1 MPPARAPQLR
11 SPGPNAPP
19 MLDLRA
25 GDGILHM
32 LHSPPLMAGDACFA
46 RTTADAASR
55 LPLEPGLSTFLA
67 TPEYFC
73 MYLSILAV
81 GIGGALGSLFRWF
94 LGIRLNGLFTG
105 LPLGTFAANV
115 IAGYVIGV
123 AVAGFA
129 RAPQIAPEWR
139 LFVITGLMGGLSTFS
154 TFSAEV
160 VQRLQDGRLGWA
172 AGEIVI
178 HVTASL
184 VMTILGIATVSL
196 LSR

>member
-1 MPPARAPQLR
+1 VA
-11 SPGPNAPP
+11 
-19 MLDLRA
+19 D
-25 GDGILHM
+25 
-32 LHSPPLMAGDACFA
+32 DACFA
-46 RTTADAASR
+46 RMIADAASR
-55 LPLEPGLSTFLA
+55 VPLPPGLTTFRFA
-67 TPEYFC
+67 RAIH
-73 MYLSILAV
+73 MYWSILSV

-94 LGIRLNGLFTG
+94 LGVRLNGVFAG

-129 RAPQIAPEWR
+129 RAPQISPEWR

-172 AGEIVI
+172 AGEVVI
-178 HVTASL
+178 HVGASL
-184 VMTILGIATVSL
+184 LMTILGIATVSL
-196 LSR
+196 LAR